1 VQLASFVQATG
12 DLEALAEV
20 KVSRERVQ
28 RWTKRIGN
36 QRVAQIKEQA
46 EAYQELSLPD
56 RGRSPVDQVPQVAC
70 VVTRPIGICISKAA
84 RQASISGGWQISCW
98 RARFVIRI
106 AVLDAGCWMRATN

>member
-1 VQLASFVQATG
+1 MANTQEIKQRIGLCARELS
-12 DLEALAEV
+12 EV

-56 RGRSPVDQVPQVAC
+56 RGRSPVDQVLQVAMRC
-70 VVTRPIGICISKAA
+70 YATDRDLHKQSGQAGLHIG
-84 RQASISGGWQISCW
+84 
-98 RARFVIRI
+98 RI
-106 AVLDAGCWMRATN
+106 ADQLLESTIRHTDHGSRC